1 MDKASGFIN
10 RTRSFRPD
18 SYKLLGTLAEFFEDR
33 SMSAVAR
40 RLIEA
45 EAHAK
50 REKIAEW
57 KRAQA
62 KKTAP

>member
-1 MDKASGFIN
+1 MDKASEFIN
-10 RTRSFRPD
+10 RTLSFRPD
-18 SYKLLGTLAEFFEDR
+18 SYKHLGTLAEFEDR

-50 REKIAEW
+50 REEIAEW

-62 KKTAP
+62 KKGAA